1 MKFVKIKI
9 PKITDHDTYFKS
21 NDLGFLLHHDL
32 RERPGHY
39 LSGNL
44 DKNKDSR
51 KNSKPHLPDL
61 TDLQFLHKLIT
72 LNKRTTILEYGCGN
86 STLVMHDALLKN
98 KKKYPKVW
106 PRCAHPFRSYVV
118 DNSRKYLGIC
128 KRKLTK
134 FSKLNKLVSFRYSK
148 VQMTTFNRRISNEYL
163 SHPVINPDFILLDGP
178 NNFTK
183 IHYKKNGFHI
193 GTDDLMPM
201 NCDILKFEHFLT
213 PGTIIVS
220 DGRTANVRFLI
231 NNFQRN
237 WVHIHLEK
245 IDTHLIYLDEKPL
258 GVYNKAQL
266 DYYKK

>member
-21 NDLGFLLHHDL
+21 NDLGFFLNLKFK
-32 RERPGHY
+32 ERVGAYHSGH
-39 LSGNL
+39 L
-44 DKNKDSR
+44 DKKKDSR
-51 KNSKPHLPDL
+51 KNIKPHPPDL
-61 TDLQFLHKLIT
+61 TDLQFLHRIIL
-72 LNKRTTILEYGCGN
+72 LNKRTTVLEYGCGN

-98 KKKYPKVW
+98 KRKYPKVW
-106 PRCAHPFRSYVV
+106 PRCVYPFQSYVV
-118 DNSRKYLGIC
+118 DNSRKYIEIC
-128 KRKLTK
+128 KKKLTK
-134 FSKLNKLVSFRYSK
+134 FSKLNKLVTFKYSK
-148 VQMTTFNRRISNEYL
+148 IQMTTFNSRIANEYL

-193 GTDDLMPM
+193 GKDDLMPM
-201 NCDILKFEHFLT
+201 NCDILKFEHFLV

-220 DGRTANVRFLI
+220 DGRTANVRFLV

-245 IDTHLIYLDEKPL
+245 IDTHLLYLDEKPL